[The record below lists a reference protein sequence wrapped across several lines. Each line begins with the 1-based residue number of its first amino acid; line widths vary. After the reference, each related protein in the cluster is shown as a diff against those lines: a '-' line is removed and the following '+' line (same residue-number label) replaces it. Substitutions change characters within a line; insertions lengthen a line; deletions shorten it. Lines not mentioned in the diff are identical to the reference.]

1 MEQKRIT
8 RFLVGLA
15 VLILLVVVLLARS
28 VLPQTTH
35 IVLPSEDGTD
45 EESGGSSGE
54 ESAVVQVEI
63 TPETVQRAIAELKR
77 PESYCRTVTV
87 DDLWSGGSAR
97 SRLQVAVSGDYT
109 RVDEVSVTV
118 HWEESDQESTR
129 PASQYRHTIT
139 NGEDTWIW
147 YGSSTHW
154 TKVAA
159 GDITADDEQHIPTYE
174 DILNLDVDQIA
185 AADYRTL
192 SGVECIYVET
202 EQDSSGYVQ
211 RYWVSVETGLLTAAE
226 RLVEGSPVYQMA
238 SLALDEEGPITADF
252 TLPDGWVLLELPE

>member
-1 MEQKRIT
+1 MEQKRVT

-15 VLILLVVVLLARS
+15 VLILLVVALLAYS

-35 IVLPSEDGTD
+35 IVLPGENDTG
-45 EESGGSSGE
+45 EESDSSQE
-54 ESAVVQVEI
+54 ESAVVQVKI
-63 TPETVQRAIAELKR
+63 TPDTVQRAIAELKR
-77 PESYCRTVTV
+77 PESYCRAVTV

-97 SRLQVAVSGDYT
+97 SRLQVAVSKNYT
-109 RVDEVSVTV
+109 RVDEISVTV
-118 HWEESDQESTR
+118 HWEESDQERTR
-129 PASQYRHTIT
+129 PASQYRHSIT

-159 GDITADDEQHIPTYE
+159 GDISADDEQHIPTYE
-174 DILNLDVDQIA
+174 DILDLDPDQIA
-185 AADYRTL
+185 AADYRTI

-238 SLALDEEGPITADF
+238 SLALDEEGPTTADF